1 MASLSGLGPE
11 YLASLTP
18 TFAEYVEH
26 DATHEIN
33 EETRATIDARL
44 REFPNGDQWI
54 RAMQPDNYK
63 PRAANILL
71 SILADEPNE
80 HDLFL
85 ITRSNI
91 LNLYY
96 TGYLPRDDGE
106 FERTIWPNMR
116 SALCS
121 LEDRQRIVANMH
133 KTMNPGPPAKKK
145 GGSKRKKNKKRSR
158 RYKKT

>member
-1 MASLSGLGPE
+1 MASLSGGPK
-11 YLASLTP
+11 YLASLQQ
-18 TFAEYVEH
+18 TFAENVEH

-33 EETRATIDARL
+33 EETRTEIDAKL

-71 SILADEPNE
+71 SILADKPKEN
-80 HDLFL
+80 DLFL

-91 LNLYY
+91 LNLYF

-106 FERTIWPNMR
+106 FERTIWPDMR

-133 KTMNPGPPAKKK
+133 QTMSPPAKKK